1 MSPAE
6 RNQPVSEPASA
17 SRRVLLAAAALA
29 VAGSAS
35 AQTNDPGQLAAI
47 IEAYAAALRSN
58 NVEALVALYAT
69 NGVFMREDL
78 PAVVGIEAL
87 RASYQ
92 KVFATLK
99 VDLRF
104 NIQEIEM
111 AGDLAWLRS
120 TSKGRI
126 KTLASG
132 LEADESFN
140 GLFVFRREGGTWKI
154 RCYLYASNKPGPATP
169 Q

>member
-1 MSPAE
+1 M
-6 RNQPVSEPASA
+6 SEPASA
-17 SRRVLLAAAALA
+17 PRRVLLAAAALA
-29 VAGSAS
+29 VAGNAS

-47 IEAYAAALRSN
+47 MEAYAAALRTN
-58 NVEALVALYAT
+58 DIEALVALYAP

-78 PAVVGIEAL
+78 PAVVGTEAL

-111 AGDLAWLRS
+111 AGDLAWLRA
-120 TSKGRI
+120 TSMGRI
-126 KTLASG
+126 KTLATG
-132 LEADESFN
+132 TEADESFN
-140 GLFVFRREGGTWKI
+140 GLFVFRREAGTWKI
-154 RCYLYASNKPGPATP
+154 RSYLYASNKPGTATP

>member
-1 MSPAE
+1 
-6 RNQPVSEPASA
+6 VSEPASA
-17 SRRVLLAAAALA
+17 PRRVLLAAAALA

-58 NVEALVALYAT
+58 NVEALVALYAP

-78 PAVVGIEAL
+78 PAVVGTEAL

-111 AGDLAWLRS
+111 AGDLAWLRA
-120 TSKGRI
+120 TSMGRI
-126 KTLASG
+126 KTLATG
-132 LEADESFN
+132 VEADESFN
-140 GLFVFRREGGTWKI
+140 GLYVFRREGGTWKI
-154 RCYLYASNKPGPATP
+154 RCYLYASNKPGTATP

>member
-1 MSPAE
+1 MSD
-6 RNQPVSEPASA
+6 PASA
-17 SRRVLLAAAALA
+17 SRRVLLAATALA
-29 VAGSAS
+29 VAGSAG
-35 AQTNDPGQLAAI
+35 AQAQANNPAQLAEI
-47 IEAYAAALRSN
+47 MEAYAAALRSN
-58 NVEALVALYAT
+58 NVEALVALYAA

-78 PAVVGIEAL
+78 PAVVGTDAL

-111 AGDLAWLRS
+111 AGGMAWLRS

-126 KTLASG
+126 KTLATG
-132 LEADESFN
+132 VEADESFN
-140 GLFVFRREGGTWKI
+140 SLVVFRREGEAWKI
-154 RCYLYASNKPGPATP
+154 RCYLYASNKPGTGTP

>member
-6 RNQPVSEPASA
+6 RNQPVSN
-17 SRRVLLAAAALA
+17 SRRVLLAATALA
-29 VAGSAS
+29 VVGSAD
-35 AQTNDPGQLAAI
+35 AQTNDPAQLTAI
-47 IEAYAAALRSN
+47 MEAYAAALRAN
-58 NVEALVALYAT
+58 NVEALVALYAA

-78 PAVVGIEAL
+78 PAVVGTAAL

-111 AGDLAWLRS
+111 AGDLAWLRA

-126 KTLASG
+126 KTLATG
-132 LEADESFN
+132 AEADESFN
-140 GLFVFRREGGTWKI
+140 GLFVFRRDGGTWKI
-154 RCYLYASNKPGPATP
+154 RCYLYASNKPGTATP

>member
-1 MSPAE
+1 MSG
-6 RNQPVSEPASA
+6 PASA
-17 SRRVLLAAAALA
+17 PRRVLLAAAALA

-58 NVEALVALYAT
+58 NVEALVALYAP

-78 PAVVGIEAL
+78 PAVAGTEAL

-104 NIQEIEM
+104 KIQEIEM
-111 AGDLAWLRS
+111 AGDLAWLR
-120 TSKGRI
+120 TISKGRI
-126 KTLASG
+126 KTLATG
-132 LEADESFN
+132 KEADESFN
-140 GLFVFRREGGTWKI
+140 GLVVFRREGGTWKI
-154 RCYLYASNKPGPATP
+154 RCYLYASNKPGTATP

>member
-1 MSPAE
+1 
-6 RNQPVSEPASA
+6 VSEPAA
-17 SRRVLLAAAALA
+17 APRRILLAAAALA
-29 VAGSAS
+29 IAGSAS

-58 NVEALVALYAT
+58 NVEALVALYSA

-78 PAVVGIEAL
+78 PAVAGTEAL

-92 KVFATLK
+92 QVFATLK

-111 AGDLAWLRS
+111 AGDLAWLRA

-126 KTLASG
+126 KTLATG
-132 LEADESFN
+132 VEADESFN
-140 GLFVFRREGGTWKI
+140 DLFVFRREGGTWNI
-154 RCYLYASNKPGPATP
+154 RCYLYASNKPGTATP

>member
-6 RNQPVSEPASA
+6 RNRSVSN
-17 SRRVLLAAAALA
+17 SRRVLLAATALA
-29 VAGSAS
+29 VVGSAH
-35 AQTNDPGQLAAI
+35 AQTNDPAQLAAI
-47 IEAYAAALRSN
+47 MEAYAAALRSN
-58 NVEALVALYAT
+58 NVEGLVALYAA

-78 PAVVGIEAL
+78 PAVVGTEAL

-111 AGDLAWLRS
+111 AGDLAWLRA

-126 KTLASG
+126 KTLATG
-132 LEADESFN
+132 VEADESFN
-140 GLFVFRREGGTWKI
+140 SLFVFRREGGTWKI
-154 RCYLYASNKPGPATP
+154 RCYLYASNKPGTATP